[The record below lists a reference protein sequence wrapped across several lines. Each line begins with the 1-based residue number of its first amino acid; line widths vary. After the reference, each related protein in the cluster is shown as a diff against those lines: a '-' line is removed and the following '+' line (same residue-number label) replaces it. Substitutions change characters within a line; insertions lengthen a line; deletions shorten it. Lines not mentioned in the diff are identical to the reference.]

1 MKRSSLAL
9 LLSCLSVCVAAP
21 SAQAQ
26 VFAGKTITMVINYGA
41 GGNVDSEGRIF
52 ERHLQKH
59 ISGKP
64 NIIVQNVPG
73 AGGLTAVNQMGM
85 GVGVKDPSSTLGF
98 VTFNPMAI
106 LTDDPAL
113 RVKVDSFAM
122 IASVG
127 GYYVVYGRSELL
139 APSGKPQDILKG
151 PKIHAAGF
159 ARSSVHDVRLRLMLD
174 LLKADYQII
183 TGFQSSGAVNLAM
196 AQNEINFM
204 LSSAPAYENQVV
216 PNLINKGVATPLWQI
231 GTINSDGKLSGSD
244 KLEAAGVPFFEDVYR
259 LAHGKAPDGV
269 GYRALR
275 IVNDLRA
282 QLARAI
288 LMPPGAA
295 PAAVEEMRRAVHKLS
310 ADKDFIADYLRITK
324 EEPILVDGATA
335 QKLVKDAVS
344 GLPPEVKAVLKEAA
358 GVN

>member
-1 MKRSSLAL
+1 MKQARLSVLSL
-9 LLSCLSVCVAAP
+9 LLVAMA
-21 SAQAQ
+21 ATCANAQ
-26 VFAGKTITMVINYGA
+26 VFGGKTITMIINYGA

-52 ERHLQKH
+52 ERHLPKH
-59 ISGKP
+59 IAGKP

-85 GVGVKDPSSTLGF
+85 GVGVKDPPTTMGF

-113 RVKVDSFAM
+113 RVKVDAFAM

-127 GYYVVYGRSELL
+127 AYYVLYGRNELL

-174 LLKADYQII
+174 LLGADYQII

-231 GTINSDGKLSGSD
+231 ATLGADGKLSGSD

-259 LAHGKAPDGV
+259 LAHGKAPEGDA
-269 GYRALR
+269 YRALR
-275 IVNDLRA
+275 IINDLRA

-295 PAAVEEMRRAVHKLS
+295 PAAVEEMRRAVDGLAK
-310 ADKDFIADYLRITK
+310 DKEFIADYMRITG
-324 EEPILVDGATA
+324 EAPILVDGATA

-344 GLPPEVKAVLKEAA
+344 GLPLEVKVILKEAA

>member
-1 MKRSSLAL
+1 MKRSGLAL
-9 LLSCLSVCVAAP
+9 LSLLVTAMAP
-21 SAQAQ
+21 LCANAQ

-52 ERHLQKH
+52 ERHLHKH
-59 ISGKP
+59 IAGKP

-85 GVGVKDPSSTLGF
+85 GVGVKDPSTTIGF

-113 RVKVDSFAM
+113 RVKVDTFAM

-127 GYYVVYGRSELL
+127 GYYVVYGRKELL
-139 APSGKPQDILKG
+139 EPSGKPQDILKG

-174 LLKADYQII
+174 LLKADYQIV

-231 GTINSDGKLSGSD
+231 ATVGTDGKLSGSD
-244 KLEAAGVPFFEDVYR
+244 KMQADGVPFFEDVYR
-259 LAHGKAPDGV
+259 LAHGKSPDGV
-269 GYRALR
+269 TYRALR
-275 IVNDLRA
+275 IINDLRA

-288 LMPPGAA
+288 MMPPGAS
-295 PAAVEEMRRAVHKLS
+295 PAAVEEMRRAVDGLAK
-310 ADKDFIADYLRITK
+310 DKEFIADYLRITK
-324 EEPILVDGATA
+324 EEPILIDGATA

-344 GLPPEVKAVLKEAA
+344 GLPPEVKVILKEAA